1 MAFHL
6 QEALGLNKKTNKN
19 TVHRVTFNEITKPA
33 ILNAF
38 DHPRHIDMDLVNA
51 QQARR
56 VIDRLVGYGL
66 SPLLWKKIR
75 FGLSAGR
82 VQSVAV
88 KIVVDR
94 EKEIQAFNPE
104 EYWTL
109 EGTFLTKG
117 NESIVAKLTQEEGKK
132 IELKSGQQ
140 TQKVLDAIEG
150 QPANITDMSSKN
162 RKKKP
167 AAPFIT
173 STLQQAASSRMG
185 WSVKKTMQVAQKL
198 YEGIGEYGGL
208 ITYMRTD
215 SNNLSKTATDQA
227 RDIIGKEY
235 GADYLPKTAISYGKK
250 SKNAQEAHE
259 AIRPTDFSKKPGTLP
274 KLNED
279 QARLYDLIWKRAIA
293 SQMSDAQ
300 FLQTGINIGVANY
313 TFRATG
319 QQLVFPGFLTVYVS
333 GDDKDQLLPK
343 LENNETLVTEKYDPE
358 QHYTKP
364 PARYNEAS
372 LVKKMEEEGIGRP
385 STYAPTI
392 TTIQSRGYIQKE
404 GAQLI
409 PTEVAFVVTK
419 LLEGHFEDIVS
430 LGFTAG
436 MEDKLDEVAE

>member
-1 MAFHL
+1 
-6 QEALGLNKKTNKN
+6 
-19 TVHRVTFNEITKPA
+19 
-33 ILNAF
+33 
-38 DHPRHIDMDLVNA
+38 MDLVNA